1 MRIIHPA
8 KLAAALVLP
17 LLLAACFFIPGKF
30 TSSMDVTKDG
40 NFNFAYKGEIVA
52 ISGDKATSGLTD
64 KDDDI
69 FEANCFTDDDDL
81 RDCTAKEVAAQRKEW
96 DAGAAARAKAKADE
110 ARDKGEAMVA
120 MMGFNPKDP
129 KTIDAF
135 TAKLLKQKGWRSVVH
150 KGDGVFE
157 VDYAISGT
165 LDRDFVFPLI
175 PDVALSPPMVI
186 ARVRNDN
193 SVSIEAPGFG
203 SKDMDGKSMMAAGA
217 PSGLGAGAQGRTDGS
232 FTLTTNGE
240 ILTNNTDNG
249 PTANAGKPGWRS
261 MTWAVNPQSKKAP
274 EALIRFGR

>member
-1 MRIIHPA
+1 MHISNPV

-30 TSSMDVTKDG
+30 ASSMEVTKDG
-40 NFNFAYKGEIVA
+40 KFSFAYKGEIVA
-52 ISGDKATSGLTD
+52 ISGDKPTGGLTD
-64 KDDDI
+64 KADET
-69 FEANCFTDDDDL
+69 FEASCVTEDDAP
-81 RDCTAKEVAAQRKEW
+81 RDCTSAEVAEQRKEW
-96 DAGAAARAKAKADE
+96 DAGAADRAKAKADE

-120 MMGFNPKDP
+120 MMGFNPNDP

-175 PDVALSPPMVI
+175 PDVALSPPMVV

-203 SKDMDGKSMMAAGA
+203 NKDIDGRSMMGAGA
-217 PSGLGAGAQGRTDGS
+217 PGGLGAGAQGKTDGS

-249 PTANAGKPGWRS
+249 PSADAAKPGWRS
-261 MTWAVNPQSKKAP
+261 MKWAVNPQSKKAP

>member
-1 MRIIHPA
+1 MHISTPA
-8 KLAAALVLP
+8 KLVAALVLP

-30 TSSMDVTKDG
+30 TSSMDVAKDG
-40 NFNFAYKGEIVA
+40 KFSFAYKGEIVA
-52 ISGDKATSGLTD
+52 ISSDKATAGLGD
-64 KDDDI
+64 KVDET
-69 FEANCFTDDDDL
+69 FEASCTTDEDEA
-81 RDCTAKEVAAQRKEW
+81 RDCTAKEMAEQRKEW
-96 DAGAAARAKAKADE
+96 DAGAADRAKAKADE
-110 ARDKGEAMVA
+110 AKEKGEAMIA

-135 TAKLLKQKGWRSVVH
+135 TAKLMKQKGWRSVVH

-193 SVSIEAPGFG
+193 SVAIEAPGFG
-203 SKDMDGKSMMAAGA
+203 NKDMDGKSMMMAGA
-217 PSGLGAGAQGRTDGS
+217 PGGLGKGTQGGPDGS
-232 FTLTTNGE
+232 FTLSTNGE

-249 PTANAGKPGWRS
+249 PSADAAKAGWRS

-274 EALIRFGR
+274 EALIRFGK